1 LAKWVSTALQKALS
15 EKNIKSG
22 FRTIGIFPF
31 NPHAMDE
38 KMGPSEFYREV
49 PTSLESDLHT
59 VDLAAPESLH
69 TIDGTFVS
77 QYDFTD
83 QEEEP
88 VLQAVREENFEVD
101 AEEGYESEVEEDY
114 LNQLE
119 VALAMQPEE
128 DLRSPRSHFYVP
140 AVESELQDDCGWG
153 EEIGFSEHSNDGSI
167 DRFLVLPH
175 EDIPAHDPLPE
186 GGEPQI
192 DYSRSHILTSDEYV
206 ASLEA
211 KAARKQALL
220 EEARVRKIASE
231 DSKERR
237 KLQKLEKMQKAKE
250 RTEKRAANKREKD
263 YWEQVKRNGWGD
275 KLHEFIKASAQNPAL
290 SLRTPHN
297 LAVPPICR
305 YNQKIAMLRS
315 KFKAEGKDPR
325 LVIPAVNVSQYMR
338 DQAQWSGGRGFS
350 GNHGPW

>member
-1 LAKWVSTALQKALS
+1 LRDVWTLQNKSRGASKEVLAKWVSTALQKALS

-49 PTSLESDLHT
+49 PANLDSDLHT

-69 TIDGTFVS
+69 TVNGTFVS
-77 QYDFTD
+77 HDDFTN

-88 VLQAVREENFEVD
+88 VLQAAKDENCQVD
-101 AEEGYESEVEEDY
+101 AEEGYESEAKEDY

-119 VALAMQPEE
+119 AALAMHPEE
-128 DLRSPRSHFYVP
+128 ELRSPRSHFYVP
-140 AVESELQDDCGWG
+140 TVECEVEDDCGWD

-167 DRFLVLPH
+167 DRFFVLPH
-175 EDIPAHDPLPE
+175 EDIPMHDPLPE
-186 GGEPQI
+186 GGKPQI

-206 ASLEA
+206 PSLEA

-231 DSKERR
+231 DSKERSR
-237 KLQKLEKMQKAKE
+237 LQKLEKM
-250 RTEKRAANKREKD
+250 
-263 YWEQVKRNGWGD
+263 
-275 KLHEFIKASAQNPAL
+275 
-290 SLRTPHN
+290 
-297 LAVPPICR
+297 
-305 YNQKIAMLRS
+305 
-315 KFKAEGKDPR
+315 
-325 LVIPAVNVSQYMR
+325 
-338 DQAQWSGGRGFS
+338 
-350 GNHGPW
+350 